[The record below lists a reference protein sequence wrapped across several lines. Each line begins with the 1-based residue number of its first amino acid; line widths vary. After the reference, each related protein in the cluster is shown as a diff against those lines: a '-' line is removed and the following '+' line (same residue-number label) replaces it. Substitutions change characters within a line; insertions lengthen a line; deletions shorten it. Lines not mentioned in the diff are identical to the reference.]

1 MDAEKLRANFL
12 NMNKSLLKKLVD
24 CGFSIIPVDANKC
37 PLGPWKKYQTESRSK
52 EEIDLLDSPLYGLVT
67 GYNDL
72 EVIDIDLKVF
82 ATLQEQNDFWTEYI
96 SFLKDNIDDFEKKFV
111 IYKTKNQGYHILYRC
126 KKISGNTKIA
136 KLKEHKEAII
146 ESRGRYGMVVI
157 YENKISKLSYSEI
170 QEVTERDRDIAWS
183 ISQTYNYVEEVL
195 IDKPIIKDGK
205 FDESIIKPWDDYNH
219 KVSIFDIVSDDLKVV
234 RNLNDKYIVKRVGS
248 ENPTSGSIFKS
259 NGCMY
264 LFSTGTIYPHEKLIS
279 PFTAYTYKFHGGN
292 FSASASQI
300 YKDGYGTRIVKRE
313 VEIEKREVPIINK
326 KDLVFPIEIFPK
338 PIQSYILECNET
350 LDSSIDYM
358 GCSMLWL
365 ISVVIGNSIQIEVKK
380 GWTETATIWLAVVGK
395 AGLGK
400 TPSIHN
406 IIKPLLSANNK
417 EIKNYIKQSEKYDY
431 YEKLSAKEKKEHE
444 EIQKPNKTQFIANDI
459 TIEAL
464 VELHQENKNSI
475 GVFKDELAGWFKDM
489 NKYREGSDLEFW
501 LSTWS
506 GKAISLNRKTARSSF
521 VDKPLVSVLGGIQ
534 PSILNSFYTED
545 NKDNGFID
553 RMLLSYPELE
563 IEKWNDK
570 EMNYDTI
577 QWYNDSIIAFYET
590 IKHKVV
596 EYDDDGDINS
606 KIAIIP
612 KDSKK
617 EWVRVFNEYTD
628 IQNSDEENEYMK
640 SMLPK
645 QKSYL
650 PRFALLIN
658 AFNSFF
664 DLDHKTDALTISKES
679 ILSAEKLSK
688 YFIAMAKKIKVN
700 SIETN
705 EIKTTISANK
715 NKPIK
720 DQFFELYKKN
730 PDLNKKEVSENLG
743 VSLQMVYK
751 YIKEYNKKE

>member
-1 MDAEKLRANFL
+1 
-12 NMNKSLLKKLVD
+12 
-24 CGFSIIPVDANKC
+24 
-37 PLGPWKKYQTESRSK
+37 
-52 EEIDLLDSPLYGLVT
+52 
-67 GYNDL
+67 
-72 EVIDIDLKVF
+72 
-82 ATLQEQNDFWTEYI
+82 
-96 SFLKDNIDDFEKKFV
+96 
-111 IYKTKNQGYHILYRC
+111 
-126 KKISGNTKIA
+126 
-136 KLKEHKEAII
+136 
-146 ESRGRYGMVVI
+146 
-157 YENKISKLSYSEI
+157 
-170 QEVTERDRDIAWS
+170 
-183 ISQTYNYVEEVL
+183 
-195 IDKPIIKDGK
+195 
-205 FDESIIKPWDDYNH
+205 
-219 KVSIFDIVSDDLKVV
+219 
-234 RNLNDKYIVKRVGS
+234 
-248 ENPTSGSIFKS
+248 
-259 NGCMY
+259 MY
-264 LFSTGTIYPHEKLIS
+264 LFSTGTIYPHEKLIT
-279 PFTAYTYKFHGGN
+279 PFIAYTYKYHNGDFT
-292 FSASASQI
+292 ASASKI
-300 YKDGYGTRIVKRE
+300 YKDGFGTRVVKK
-313 VEIEKREVPIINK
+313 EIEREKRELPKINES
-326 KDLVFPIEIFPK
+326 DLVFPIEIFPE

-365 ISVVIGNSIQIEVKK
+365 ISVVVGNSIQIEVKK
-380 GWTETATIWLAVVGK
+380 GWNETATIWLAVVGK

-417 EIKNYIKQSEKYDY
+417 EIKNYIKQSEKFEYYD
-431 YEKLSAKEKKEHE
+431 KLSAKDKKEHE
-444 EIQKPNKTQFIANDI
+444 EIHKPVKTQFIANDI

-506 GKAISLNRKTARSSF
+506 GKAISLNRKTAKSSF

-534 PSILNSFYTED
+534 PSILNGFYTED
-545 NKDNGFID
+545 NKDNGFMD
-553 RMLLSYPELE
+553 RMLLSYPNLD

-596 EYDDDGDINS
+596 EYDDDGDVKP

-612 KDSKK
+612 AESKK
-617 EWVRVFNEYTD
+617 EWIRVFNEYTD

-658 AFNSFF
+658 CFNSFF
-664 DLDHKTDALTISKES
+664 DVDCKLDALTINKES

-705 EIKTTISANK
+705 EIKTIIGANK
-715 NKPIK
+715 NKSTK
-720 DQFFELYKKN
+720 EQFIELYKAN
-730 PDLNKKEVSENLG
+730 PNLNKKEVSENLG
-743 VSLQMVYK
+743 VSIRMIYK
-751 YIKEYNKKE
+751 YVNEIDKKN

>member
-1 MDAEKLRANFL
+1 
-12 NMNKSLLKKLVD
+12 MNKSVLKKLVD
-24 CGFSIIPVDANKC
+24 CGFSIIPVDENKC
-37 PLGPWKKYQTESRSK
+37 PIGSWKKYQTEARTK
-52 EEIDLLDSPLYGLVT
+52 DEIDGLNSPLYGLIT
-67 GYNDL
+67 GYNNL

-82 ATLQEQNDFWTEYI
+82 STLQEQNVFWNEYI
-96 SFLKDNIDDFEKKFV
+96 SFLKDNIDDFDLKFV
-111 IYKTKNQGYHILYRC
+111 IYKTKRQGYHILYRC
-126 KKISGNTKIA
+126 EKIQGNTKIA
-136 KLKEHKEAII
+136 RLKEHKEAII
-146 ESRGRYGMVVI
+146 ESRGIGGMVVI

-170 QEVTERDRDIAWS
+170 QTISERDRDIVWS
-183 ISQTYNYVEEVL
+183 ISKTYNHIEENTIEVP
-195 IDKPIIKDGK
+195 KIKQNT
-205 FDESIIKPWDDYNH
+205 FNESIIKPWDDYNQ
-219 KVSIFDIVSDDLKVV
+219 KVSIFDIISDDVKVV
-234 RNLNDKYIVKRVGS
+234 RNLNDKYIIKRVGS
-248 ENPTSGSIFKS
+248 ENPTSGSVFKS

-264 LFSTGTIYPHEKLIS
+264 LFSTGTIYPHEKLIT
-279 PFTAYTYKFHGGN
+279 PFIAYTYKYHNGN
-292 FSASASQI
+292 FTESASKI
-300 YKDGYGTRIVKRE
+300 YKDGYGTRVVKKE
-313 VEIEKREVPIINK
+313 VEIEKRELPKINES
-326 KDLVFPIEIFPK
+326 DLVFPIDIFPK
-338 PIQSYILECNET
+338 PIQSYIIECNET

-365 ISVVIGNSIQIEVKK
+365 ISVIVGNSIQIEVKK
-380 GWTETATIWLAVVGK
+380 GWNETATIWLAVVGK

-417 EIKNYIKQSEKYDY
+417 EIKNYIKQAEKYEY
-431 YEKLSAKEKKEHE
+431 YEKLTAKEKKEHE
-444 EIQKPNKTQFIANDI
+444 EIHKPKKSQFIANDI

-506 GKAISLNRKTARSSF
+506 GKAISLNRKTAKSSF

-545 NKDNGFID
+545 NKDNGFMD
-553 RMLLSYPELE
+553 RMLLTYPNLD

-577 QWYNDSIIAFYET
+577 QWYNDSIISFYET

-596 EYDDDGDINS
+596 EFDEDGDIKP
-606 KIAIIP
+606 KIAKIP
-612 KDSKK
+612 LESKK

-645 QKSYL
+645 QKSYI

-664 DLDHKTDALTISKES
+664 DETYKTDVLTISKES

-688 YFIAMAKKIKVN
+688 YFVAMAKKIKVN

-705 EIKTTISANK
+705 EIKTIIQSNK
-715 NKPIK
+715 NKSTK
-720 DQFFELYKKN
+720 EQFKELYKIN
-730 PDLNKKEVSENLG
+730 PNLNKKEVSENLG
-743 VSLQMVYK
+743 VSVQMIYK
-751 YIKEYNKKE
+751 YIKEIQKV

>member
-1 MDAEKLRANFL
+1 MD
-12 NMNKSLLKKLVD
+12 KSILKKLVD
-24 CGFSIIPVDANKC
+24 CGFSIIPVDEKKTPIGA
-37 PLGPWKKYQTESRSK
+37 WKKYQTQARTK
-52 EEIDLLDSPLYGLVT
+52 EEIDQLNSPLYGLVT

-72 EVIDIDLKVF
+72 EVLDTDLKVF
-82 ATLQEQNDFWTEYI
+82 ATLKEQNDFWNEYL
-96 SFLKDNIDDFEKKFV
+96 SFLTDNIDDFDKKFA

-126 KKISGNTKIA
+126 KKIEGNTKIA
-136 KLKEHKEAII
+136 KLKGQKEAVI
-146 ESRGRYGMVVI
+146 ESRGKYGMVVI
-157 YENKISKLSYSEI
+157 YENKVSKLSYSEI
-170 QEVTERDRDIAWS
+170 QLISERDRDIAWS
-183 ISQTYNYVEEVL
+183 ISKTYNY
-195 IDKPIIKDGK
+195 IDETTIETPKVKQK
-205 FDESIIKPWDDYNH
+205 TFDEAIIKPWDDYNQ
-219 KVSIFDIVSDDLKVV
+219 KVSIFDIVNDDVKVV
-234 RNLNDKYIVKRVGS
+234 RQLADKYIIKRIGS

-264 LFSTGTIYPHEKLIS
+264 LFSTGTIYPHEKLIT
-279 PFTAYTYKFHGGN
+279 PFIAYTYKFHNGD
-292 FSASASQI
+292 FSESAKEI
-300 YKDGYGTRIVKRE
+300 YKQGYGTRIVKKQIE
-313 VEIEKREVPIINK
+313 VEK
-326 KDLVFPIEIFPK
+326 KDLPKINEKDLIFPIDIFPE
-338 PIQSYILECNET
+338 PIQSYILECNQT

-365 ISVVIGNSIQIEVKK
+365 ISVVVGNSIQIEVKK
-380 GWTETATIWLAVVGK
+380 GWNETATIWLAVVGK

-417 EIKNYIKQSEKYDY
+417 EIKNYIKQSEKFEYYD
-431 YEKLSAKEKKEHE
+431 KLSAKEKKEHE
-444 EIQKPNKTQFIANDI
+444 EIQKPVKTQFIANDI

-534 PSILNSFYTED
+534 PSILNAFYTED
-545 NKDNGFID
+545 NKDNGFMD
-553 RMLLSYPELE
+553 RMLLSYPSLE
-563 IEKWNDK
+563 IENWNDN

-577 QWYNDSIIAFYET
+577 QWYYDSIISFYET

-596 EYDDDGDINS
+596 EYDDDGDIKP
-606 KIAIIP
+606 KIAVIGQ
-612 KDSKK
+612 DAKK
-617 EWVRVFNEYTD
+617 EWIRVFNEYTS

-658 AFNSFF
+658 AFDSFF
-664 DLDHKTDALTISKES
+664 DIECKSNALVISKES
-679 ILSAEKLSK
+679 IIKAEKLSK

-705 EIKTTISANK
+705 EIKTIIQSNK
-715 NKPIK
+715 NKSIK
-720 DQFFELYKKN
+720 EQFIELYKVN
-730 PDLNKKEVSENLG
+730 PDLNKKEVAENLG
-743 VSLQMVYK
+743 VSLQMIYK
-751 YIKEYNKKE
+751 YIKELK

>member
-1 MDAEKLRANFL
+1 MEK
-12 NMNKSLLKKLVD
+12 SILKRLVD
-24 CGFSIIPVDANKC
+24 NGCSIIPVDENKA
-37 PLGPWKKYQTESRSK
+37 PIGKWKEYQSRARTK
-52 EEIDLLDSPLYGLVT
+52 EEIDSLNSPLYGLIT
-67 GYNDL
+67 GFNNL
-72 EVIDIDLKVF
+72 EVIDVDLKVF
-82 ATLQEQNDFWTEYI
+82 ATLQEQNDFWNEYL
-96 SFLKDNIDDFEKKFV
+96 SFLKDNIDDFDLKFV
-111 IYKTKNQGYHILYRC
+111 IYKTKRQGYHILYRC
-126 KKISGNTKIA
+126 NTIQGNTKIA
-136 KLKEHKEAII
+136 RLKEHKEAVI
-146 ESRGRYGMVVI
+146 ESRGVGGMVVI

-170 QEVTERDRDIAWS
+170 QEITERDRNIVWS
-183 ISQTYNYVEEVL
+183 ISKTYNYVDE
-195 IDKPIIKDGK
+195 IKIETTTLKNNEFND
-205 FDESIIKPWDDYNH
+205 SIIKPWEDYNN

-234 RNLNDKYIVKRVGS
+234 RNLNDKYIVKRNGS

-264 LFSTGTIYPHEKLIS
+264 LFSTGTIYPHEKLIT
-279 PFTAYTYKFHGGN
+279 PFIAYTYKIHNGN
-292 FSASASQI
+292 FKEAASEI
-300 YKDGYGTRIVKRE
+300 YKQGFGTRVVKKSI
-313 VEIEKREVPIINK
+313 EIEKKELPKINE
-326 KDLVFPIEIFPK
+326 KDLIFPIEIFPQ
-338 PIQSYILECNET
+338 PIQNYILECNET
-350 LDSSIDYM
+350 LDSSIDFM

-365 ISVVIGNSIQIEVKK
+365 ISVVVGNSIQIEVKK
-380 GWTETATIWLAVVGK
+380 GWNETATIWLAVVGK

-417 EIKNYIKQSEKYDY
+417 EIKNYIKQAEKFDY
-431 YEKLSAKEKKEHE
+431 YNSLSAKEKKEHE
-444 EIQKPNKTQFIANDI
+444 EIYKPTKTQFIANDI

-534 PSILNSFYTED
+534 PSILNAFYTED
-545 NKDNGFID
+545 NKDNGFMD
-553 RMLLSYPELE
+553 RMLLSYPSLE
-563 IEKWNDK
+563 VENWNDK
-570 EMNYDTI
+570 EIDYNTI
-577 QWYNDSIIAFYET
+577 QWYNDSIISFYET

-596 EYDDDGDINS
+596 EFDEDGDI
-606 KIAIIP
+606 KP
-612 KDSKK
+612 KVSVLGKEAK
-617 EWVRVFNEYTD
+617 TEWVRVFNEYSN

-658 AFNSFF
+658 CFYSFF
-664 DLDHKTDALTISKES
+664 DDTNKTDALLISKDS
-679 ILSAEKLSK
+679 ILKAEKLSK

-705 EIKTTISANK
+705 EIKNVINLNK
-715 NKPIK
+715 NKSSK
-720 DQFFELYKKN
+720 DQFIELFKLN
-730 PDLNKKEVSENLG
+730 PNLNKKEVAENLG
-743 VSLQMVYK
+743 VSLRMIYK
-751 YIKEYNKKE
+751 YVKELEKN

>member
-1 MDAEKLRANFL
+1 
-12 NMNKSLLKKLVD
+12 MNKSLLKKLVD
-24 CGFSIIPVDANKC
+24 CGFSIIPVDENKT
-37 PLGPWKKYQTESRSK
+37 PIGAWKKYQTEARSK
-52 EEIDLLDSPLYGLVT
+52 DEIDLLTSPLYGLIT

-82 ATLQEQNDFWTEYI
+82 STLQEQNDFWNEYL
-96 SFLKDNIDDFEKKFV
+96 SFLKDNIDDFDKKFS

-126 KKISGNTKIA
+126 KNIAGNTKIA
-136 KLKEHKEAII
+136 RLQGHKEAVI
-146 ESRGRYGMVVI
+146 ESRGKYGMVVI

-170 QEVTERDRDIAWS
+170 QLITDRDRDIAWS
-183 ISQTYNYVEEVL
+183 ISKTYNH
-195 IDKPIIKDGK
+195 IDEIEIEKPKLNEK
-205 FDESIIKPWDDYNH
+205 TFDAAIIKPWDDYNERT
-219 KVSIFDIVSDDLKVV
+219 SIFDIVGDEVKVV
-234 RNLNDKYIVKRVGS
+234 RNLGDKYIVKRVGS

-264 LFSTGTIYPHEKLIS
+264 LFSTGTIYPHEKLIT
-279 PFTAYTYKFHGGN
+279 PFIAYTFKFHHGN
-292 FSASASQI
+292 YSESASEI
-300 YKDGYGTRIVKRE
+300 YKLGFGTRVVKKE
-313 VEIEKREVPIINK
+313 IEIEKRELPKINK
-326 KDLVFPIEIFPK
+326 DDLVFPIEIFPK
-338 PIQSYILECNET
+338 SIQSYILECNET

-380 GWTETATIWLAVVGK
+380 GWNETATIWLAVVGK

-417 EIKNYIKQSEKYDY
+417 EIKNYIKQSEKFEAYD
-431 YEKLSAKEKKEHE
+431 KLSVKDKKDHE
-444 EIQKPNKTQFIANDI
+444 EIHKPIKKQFIANDI

-506 GKAISLNRKTARSSF
+506 GKAISLNRKTAKSSF

-534 PSILNSFYTED
+534 PSVLNAFYTED
-545 NKDNGFID
+545 NKDNGFMD
-553 RMLLSYPELE
+553 RMLLSYPDLS
-563 IEKWNDK
+563 IEVWNDK
-570 EMNYDTI
+570 EMNYETI
-577 QWYNDSIIAFYET
+577 QWYNDSLISFYET

-596 EYDDDGDINS
+596 EFDEDGDIKP

-612 KDSKK
+612 TESKK
-617 EWVRVFNEYTD
+617 EWIRVFNEYTS
-628 IQNSDEENEYMK
+628 IQNSDDENEYMK

-664 DLDHKTDALTISKES
+664 DETQKENALVISKEA

-688 YFIAMAKKIKVN
+688 YFIAMAKKIKIN

-705 EIKTTISANK
+705 DIKTIINTNK
-715 NKPIK
+715 NKTTK
-720 DQFFELYKKN
+720 EQFTELYKKN
-730 PDLNKKEVSENLG
+730 PDLNKKEISESLG
-743 VSLQMVYK
+743 VSVQMIYK
-751 YIKEYNKKE
+751 YIKDFKPV

>member
-1 MDAEKLRANFL
+1 
-12 NMNKSLLKKLVD
+12 MNKSLLKKLAD
-24 CGFSIIPVDANKC
+24 CNFSVIPVDENKC
-37 PLGPWKKYQTESRSK
+37 PIGSWKKYQTSARSK
-52 EEIDLLDSPLYGLVT
+52 EEIDELNSPLYGLIT
-67 GYNDL
+67 GYNNL
-72 EVIDIDLKVF
+72 EVIDVDLKVF
-82 ATLQEQNDFWTEYI
+82 STLQEQTNYWNEYLL
-96 SFLKDNIDDFEKKFV
+96 FLKDNIDDFDLKFV
-111 IYKTKNQGYHILYRC
+111 IYKTKRQGYHILYRC
-126 KKISGNTKIA
+126 NTIQGNTKIA
-136 KLKEHKEAII
+136 RLKEHKEAVI
-146 ESRGRYGMVVI
+146 ESRGIGGMVVI
-157 YENKISKLSYSEI
+157 YENRISKLSYSEI
-170 QEVTERDRDIAWS
+170 QTITERDREIVWS
-183 ISQTYNYVEEVL
+183 ISKTYNHIEETTIEVP
-195 IDKPIIKDGK
+195 KIKETIYN
-205 FDESIIKPWDDYNH
+205 ESIIKPWDDYNQ
-219 KVSIFDIVSDDLKVV
+219 KVSIFDIVSDDVKVV
-234 RNLNDKYIVKRVGS
+234 RNLNDKYIIKRYGS

-264 LFSTGTIYPHEKLIS
+264 LFSTGTIYPHEKLIT
-279 PFTAYTYKFHGGN
+279 PFIAYTYKYHNGDFT
-292 FSASASQI
+292 ASASKI
-300 YKDGYGTRIVKRE
+300 YKDGFGTRILKK
-313 VEIEKREVPIINK
+313 EIEREKRELPKINES
-326 KDLVFPIEIFPK
+326 DLIFPIEIFPEH
-338 PIQSYILECNET
+338 IQTYILECNET

-365 ISVVIGNSIQIEVKK
+365 ISVVVGNSIQIEVKK
-380 GWTETATIWLAVVGK
+380 GWNETATIWLAVVGK

-417 EIKNYIKQSEKYDY
+417 EIKNYIKQSEKFEYYD
-431 YEKLSAKEKKEHE
+431 KLSAKDKKEHE
-444 EIQKPNKTQFIANDI
+444 EIHKPVKTQFIANDI

-506 GKAISLNRKTARSSF
+506 GKAISLNRKTAKSSF

-534 PSILNSFYTED
+534 PSILNGFYTED
-545 NKDNGFID
+545 NKDNGFMD
-553 RMLLSYPELE
+553 RMLLSYPNLD

-596 EYDDDGDINS
+596 EYDEDGDVKP

-612 KDSKK
+612 TESKK
-617 EWVRVFNEYTD
+617 EWIRVFNEYTD

-658 AFNSFF
+658 CFNSFF
-664 DLDHKTDALTISKES
+664 DVDCKLDALTITKES

-705 EIKTTISANK
+705 EIKTIIGANK
-715 NKPIK
+715 NKSTK
-720 DQFFELYKKN
+720 EQFIELYKAN
-730 PDLNKKEVSENLG
+730 ENLNKKEVSENLG
-743 VSLQMVYK
+743 VSVQMIYK
-751 YIKEYNKKE
+751 YIKDLQKV

>member
-1 MDAEKLRANFL
+1 
-12 NMNKSLLKKLVD
+12 MNKSVLKKLVD
-24 CGFSIIPVDANKC
+24 CGFSIIPVDENKC
-37 PLGPWKKYQTESRSK
+37 PIGAWKKYQTESRTK
-52 EEIDLLDSPLYGLVT
+52 EEIDSLNSPLYGLIT
-67 GYNDL
+67 GYNNL
-72 EVIDIDLKVF
+72 EVIDVDLKVF
-82 ATLQEQNDFWTEYI
+82 STLQEQNDFWNEYL
-96 SFLKDNIDDFEKKFV
+96 SFLKDNIDDFDLKFV
-111 IYKTKNQGYHILYRC
+111 IYKTKRQGYHILYRC
-126 KKISGNTKIA
+126 EKIQGNTKIA
-136 KLKEHKEAII
+136 RLKEHKEAII
-146 ESRGRYGMVVI
+146 ESRGIGGMVVI

-170 QEVTERDRDIAWS
+170 QTISERDRDIIWS
-183 ISQTYNYVEEVL
+183 ISKTYNHIEENTIEVP
-195 IDKPIIKDGK
+195 KIKQNT
-205 FDESIIKPWDDYNH
+205 FNEAIIKPWDDYNQ
-219 KVSIFDIVSDDLKVV
+219 KVSIFDIISDDVKVV
-234 RNLNDKYIVKRVGS
+234 RNLNDKYIIKRIGS
-248 ENPTSGSIFKS
+248 ENPTSGSVFKS

-264 LFSTGTIYPHEKLIS
+264 LFSTGTIYPHEKLIT
-279 PFTAYTYKFHGGN
+279 PFIAYTYKYHNGN
-292 FSASASQI
+292 FTESASKI
-300 YKDGYGTRIVKRE
+300 YKDGYGTRVVKKE
-313 VEIEKREVPIINK
+313 VEIEKRELPKINES
-326 KDLVFPIEIFPK
+326 DLVFPIDIFPK

-365 ISVVIGNSIQIEVKK
+365 ISVIVGNSIQIEVKN
-380 GWTETATIWLAVVGK
+380 GWNETATIWLAVVGK

-417 EIKNYIKQSEKYDY
+417 EIKNYIKQAEKYEY
-431 YEKLSAKEKKEHE
+431 YEKLTAKEKKEHE
-444 EIQKPNKTQFIANDI
+444 EIHKPKKSQFIANDI

-506 GKAISLNRKTARSSF
+506 GKAISLNRKTAKSSF

-545 NKDNGFID
+545 NKDNGFMD
-553 RMLLSYPELE
+553 RMLLTYPNLD

-577 QWYNDSIIAFYET
+577 QWYNDSIISFYET

-596 EYDDDGDINS
+596 ELDEDGDIKP
-606 KIAIIP
+606 KIAKIP
-612 KDSKK
+612 IESKK
-617 EWVRVFNEYTD
+617 EWIRVFNEYTD

-640 SMLPK
+640 SMFPK
-645 QKSYL
+645 QKSYI

-664 DLDHKTDALTISKES
+664 DETYKTDVLTISKES

-688 YFIAMAKKIKVN
+688 YFVAMAKKIKVN
-700 SIETN
+700 SIEKN
-705 EIKTTISANK
+705 EIKTIIQSNK
-715 NKPIK
+715 NKSIK
-720 DQFFELYKKN
+720 EQFYELYKIN
-730 PDLNKKEVSENLG
+730 PNLNKKEVSENLG
-743 VSLQMVYK
+743 VSLRMIYK
-751 YIKEYNKKE
+751 YVNELEKN

>member
-1 MDAEKLRANFL
+1 
-12 NMNKSLLKKLVD
+12 
-24 CGFSIIPVDANKC
+24 
-37 PLGPWKKYQTESRSK
+37 
-52 EEIDLLDSPLYGLVT
+52 LVT

-72 EVIDIDLKVF
+72 EVLDTDLKVF
-82 ATLQEQNDFWTEYI
+82 ATLKEQNDFWNEYL
-96 SFLKDNIDDFEKKFV
+96 SFLTDNIDDFDKKFA

-126 KKISGNTKIA
+126 KKIEGNTKIA
-136 KLKEHKEAII
+136 KLKGQKEAVI
-146 ESRGRYGMVVI
+146 ESRGKYGMVVI
-157 YENKISKLSYSEI
+157 YENKVSKLSYSEI
-170 QEVTERDRDIAWS
+170 QLISERDRDIAWS
-183 ISQTYNYVEEVL
+183 ISKTYNY
-195 IDKPIIKDGK
+195 IDETTIETPKVKQK
-205 FDESIIKPWDDYNH
+205 TFDEAIIKPWDDYNQ
-219 KVSIFDIVSDDLKVV
+219 KVSIFDIVNDDVKVV
-234 RNLNDKYIVKRVGS
+234 RQLADKYIIKRIGS

-264 LFSTGTIYPHEKLIS
+264 LFSTGTIYPHEKLIT
-279 PFTAYTYKFHGGN
+279 PFIAYTYKFHNGD
-292 FSASASQI
+292 FSESAKEI
-300 YKDGYGTRIVKRE
+300 YKQGYGTRIVKKQIE
-313 VEIEKREVPIINK
+313 VEK
-326 KDLVFPIEIFPK
+326 KDLPKINEKDLIFPIDIFPE
-338 PIQSYILECNET
+338 PIQSYILECNQT

-365 ISVVIGNSIQIEVKK
+365 ISVVVGNSIQIEVKK
-380 GWTETATIWLAVVGK
+380 GWNETATIWLAVVGK

-417 EIKNYIKQSEKYDY
+417 EIKNYIKQSEKFEYYD
-431 YEKLSAKEKKEHE
+431 KLSAKEKKEHE
-444 EIQKPNKTQFIANDI
+444 EIQKPVKTQFIANDI

-534 PSILNSFYTED
+534 PSILNAFYTED
-545 NKDNGFID
+545 NKDNGFMD
-553 RMLLSYPELE
+553 RMLLSYPSLE
-563 IEKWNDK
+563 IENWNDN

-577 QWYNDSIIAFYET
+577 QWYYDSIISFYET

-596 EYDDDGDINS
+596 EYDDDGDIKP
-606 KIAIIP
+606 KIAVIGQ
-612 KDSKK
+612 DAKK
-617 EWVRVFNEYTD
+617 EWIRVFNEYTS

-658 AFNSFF
+658 AFDSFF
-664 DLDHKTDALTISKES
+664 DIECKSNALVISKES
-679 ILSAEKLSK
+679 IIKAEKLSK

-705 EIKTTISANK
+705 EIKTIIQSNK
-715 NKPIK
+715 NKSIK
-720 DQFFELYKKN
+720 EQFIELYKVN
-730 PDLNKKEVSENLG
+730 PDLNKKEVAENLG
-743 VSLQMVYK
+743 VSLQMIYK
-751 YIKEYNKKE
+751 YIKELK

>member
-1 MDAEKLRANFL
+1 
-12 NMNKSLLKKLVD
+12 MNKSLLKKLVD
-24 CGFSIIPVDANKC
+24 CGFSIIPVDENKC
-37 PLGPWKKYQTESRSK
+37 PIGAWKKYQTQARTK
-52 EEIDLLDSPLYGLVT
+52 EEIDNLNSPLYGLVT

-72 EVIDIDLKVF
+72 EVLDTDLKVF
-82 ATLQEQNDFWTEYI
+82 STLQEQNEFWNEYL
-96 SFLKDNIDDFEKKFV
+96 SFLKDNIDDFDKKFA

-126 KKISGNTKIA
+126 KSIAGNTKIA
-136 KLKEHKEAII
+136 KLKSHKEAVI
-146 ESRGRYGMVVI
+146 ESRGKYGMVVI

-170 QEVTERDRDIAWS
+170 QEISERDRDIAWS
-183 ISQTYNYVEEVL
+183 ISKTYNHIEETTIEVPKVKQTTFN
-195 IDKPIIKDGK
+195 DA
-205 FDESIIKPWDDYNH
+205 IIKPWDDYNQ
-219 KVSIFDIVSDDLKVV
+219 KVSIFDIISDDVKVV
-234 RNLNDKYIVKRVGS
+234 RQLTDKYIIKRIGS

-264 LFSTGTIYPHEKLIS
+264 LFSTGTIYPHEKLIT
-279 PFTAYTYKFHGGN
+279 PFIAYTYKYHNGD
-292 FSASASQI
+292 FSASASAI
-300 YKDGYGTRIVKRE
+300 YKDGFGTRVVKKE
-313 VEIEKREVPIINK
+313 VEIEKRELPKINK
-326 KDLVFPIEIFPK
+326 DDLVFPIEIFPK
-338 PIQSYILECNET
+338 PIQAYILECNET

-365 ISVVIGNSIQIEVKK
+365 ISVVVGNSIQIEVKK
-380 GWTETATIWLAVVGK
+380 GWNETATIWLAVVGK

-417 EIKNYIKQSEKYDY
+417 EIKNYIKQNEKFEY

-444 EIQKPNKTQFIANDI
+444 EIHKPTKTQFIANDI

-534 PSILNSFYTED
+534 PSILNAFYTED
-545 NKDNGFID
+545 NKDNGFMD
-553 RMLLSYPELE
+553 RMLLSYPDLD

-570 EMNYDTI
+570 EMDYDSI
-577 QWYNDSIIAFYET
+577 QWYNDSIISFYET
-590 IKHKVV
+590 IKYKVV
-596 EYDDDGDINS
+596 EFDEDGDVKP

-612 KDSKK
+612 NESKK
-617 EWVRVFNEYTD
+617 EWIRVFNEYTD

-664 DLDHKTDALTISKES
+664 DLDCKMDALTISKES

-705 EIKTTISANK
+705 EIKTIIQSNK
-715 NKPIK
+715 NKSTK
-720 DQFFELYKKN
+720 ELFLELYRKN

-743 VSLQMVYK
+743 VSIRMIYK
-751 YIKEYNKKE
+751 YINELDKKN

>member
-1 MDAEKLRANFL
+1 MD
-12 NMNKSLLKKLVD
+12 KSILKKLVD
-24 CGFSIIPVDANKC
+24 CGFSIIPVDENKT
-37 PLGPWKKYQTESRSK
+37 PIGAWKKYQTEARTK
-52 EEIDLLDSPLYGLVT
+52 EEIDNLNSPLYGLVT

-72 EVIDIDLKVF
+72 EVLDTDLKVF
-82 ATLQEQNDFWTEYI
+82 STLQEQNDFWNEYL
-96 SFLKDNIDDFEKKFV
+96 SFLKDNIDDFDKKFA

-126 KKISGNTKIA
+126 KTISGNTKIA
-136 KLKEHKEAII
+136 KLKDHKEAVI

-170 QEVTERDRDIAWS
+170 QLITERDRDIAWS
-183 ISQTYNYVEEVL
+183 ISKTYNHVEDIE
-195 IDKPIIKDGK
+195 IDEPKIKEK
-205 FDESIIKPWDDYNH
+205 TFDESIIKPWVDYNE
-219 KVSIFDIVSDDLKVV
+219 KVSIFDIVGDDVKVV
-234 RNLNDKYIVKRVGS
+234 RNLNDKYIIKRNGS

-264 LFSTGTIYPHEKLIS
+264 LFSTGTIYPHEKLVT
-279 PFTAYTYKFHGGN
+279 PFIAYTYKYHGGD
-292 FSASASQI
+292 FSKSASEI
-300 YKDGYGTRIVKRE
+300 YKQGYGTRVVKKERE
-313 VEIEKREVPIINK
+313 VEKKELPKINE
-326 KDLVFPIEIFPK
+326 KDLIFPIDIFPE

-365 ISVVIGNSIQIEVKK
+365 ISVVVGNSIQIEVKK
-380 GWTETATIWLAVVGK
+380 GWNETATIWLAVVGK

-417 EIKNYIKQSEKYDY
+417 EIKNYIKQAEKFDY
-431 YEKLSAKEKKEHE
+431 YNSLPAKEKKEHE
-444 EIQKPNKTQFIANDI
+444 EIHKPIKTQFIANDI

-534 PSILNSFYTED
+534 PSILNAFYTED
-545 NKDNGFID
+545 NKDNGFMD
-553 RMLLSYPELE
+553 RMLLSYPDLD
-563 IEKWNDK
+563 IESWNDK

-577 QWYNDSIIAFYET
+577 SWYHDTIISFYET

-596 EYDDDGDINS
+596 AYDDDGDINP
-606 KIAIIP
+606 KIAVIGF
-612 KDSKK
+612 DAKK
-617 EWVRVFNEYTD
+617 EWIRVFNEYTN

-658 AFNSFF
+658 AFDSFF
-664 DLDHKTDALTISKES
+664 DITNKTDALVISKES
-679 ILSAEKLSK
+679 ILKAEKLSK

-705 EIKTTISANK
+705 EIKSIIGSNK
-715 NKPIK
+715 NKPAK
-720 DQFFELYKKN
+720 EQFIELYKLN
-730 PDLNKKEVSENLG
+730 PDLNKKEVAENLG
-743 VSLQMVYK
+743 VSLRMIYK
-751 YIKEYNKKE
+751 YVNELQKN

>member
-1 MDAEKLRANFL
+1 MD
-12 NMNKSLLKKLVD
+12 KSILKKLVD
-24 CGFSIIPVDANKC
+24 CGFSIIPVDENKT
-37 PLGPWKKYQTESRSK
+37 PIGAWKKYQTEARTK
-52 EEIDLLDSPLYGLVT
+52 EEIDNLNAPLYGLVT

-72 EVIDIDLKVF
+72 EVLDTDLKVF
-82 ATLQEQNDFWTEYI
+82 STLQEQNDFWNEYL
-96 SFLKDNIDDFEKKFV
+96 SFLKDNIDDFDKKFA

-126 KKISGNTKIA
+126 KTISGNTKIA
-136 KLKEHKEAII
+136 RLKDHKEAVI
-146 ESRGRYGMVVI
+146 ESRGRFGMVVI

-170 QEVTERDRDIAWS
+170 QEITERDRDIAWS
-183 ISQTYNYVEEVL
+183 ISKTYNHVEDIE
-195 IDKPIIKDGK
+195 IDEPKLKDK
-205 FDESIIKPWDDYNH
+205 TFDESIIKPWVDYNE
-219 KVSIFDIVSDDLKVV
+219 KVSIFDIVGDDVKVV
-234 RNLNDKYIVKRVGS
+234 RNLTDKYIIKRNGS

-259 NGCMY
+259 NGFMY
-264 LFSTGTIYPHEKLIS
+264 LFSTGTIYPHEKLVT
-279 PFTAYTYKFHGGN
+279 PFIAYTYKYHGGD
-292 FSASASQI
+292 FSKSASEI
-300 YKDGYGTRIVKRE
+300 YKQGYGTRVVKKER
-313 VEIEKREVPIINK
+313 EIEKKELPKINE
-326 KDLVFPIEIFPK
+326 KDLVFPIDIFPV

-365 ISVVIGNSIQIEVKK
+365 ISVVVGNSIQIEVKK
-380 GWTETATIWLAVVGK
+380 GWNETATIWLAVVGK

-417 EIKNYIKQSEKYDY
+417 EIKNYIKQAEKFDY
-431 YEKLSAKEKKEHE
+431 YNSLPAKEKKEHE
-444 EIQKPNKTQFIANDI
+444 EIHKPTKTQFIANDI

-534 PSILNSFYTED
+534 PSILNAFYTED
-545 NKDNGFID
+545 NKDNGFMD
-553 RMLLSYPELE
+553 RMLLSYPDLD

-577 QWYNDSIIAFYET
+577 SWYQDSIISFYET

-596 EYDDDGDINS
+596 EYDEDGDINP
-606 KIAIIP
+606 KIALIGS
-612 KDSKK
+612 DAKK
-617 EWVRVFNEYTD
+617 EWIRVFNEYTN

-658 AFNSFF
+658 AFDSFF
-664 DLDHKTDALTISKES
+664 DVSNKSNALVISKES
-679 ILSAEKLSK
+679 ILKAEKLSK

-705 EIKTTISANK
+705 EIKVIIGANK
-715 NKPIK
+715 NKSVK
-720 DQFFELYKKN
+720 EQFVELYKLN
-730 PDLNKKEVSENLG
+730 PNLNKKEVAENLG
-743 VSLQMVYK
+743 VSLRMIYK
-751 YIKEYNKKE
+751 YVNELQKN

>member
-1 MDAEKLRANFL
+1 
-12 NMNKSLLKKLVD
+12 MNKSLLKKLVD
-24 CGFSIIPVDANKC
+24 CGFSIIPVDENKC
-37 PLGPWKKYQTESRSK
+37 PIGAWKKYQTQARTK
-52 EEIDLLDSPLYGLVT
+52 EEIDSLNSPLYGLVT

-72 EVIDIDLKVF
+72 EVLDTDLKVF
-82 ATLQEQNDFWTEYI
+82 STLQEQNDFWNEYL
-96 SFLKDNIDDFEKKFV
+96 SFLKDNIDDFDKKFA

-126 KKISGNTKIA
+126 KTIIGNTKIA
-136 KLKEHKEAII
+136 RLENHKEAII
-146 ESRGRYGMVVI
+146 ESRGKFGMVVI

-170 QEVTERDRDIAWS
+170 QLISERDRDIAWA
-183 ISQTYNYVEEVL
+183 ISKTYNHINDVEIEQP
-195 IDKPIIKDGK
+195 KIKENFYND
-205 FDESIIKPWDDYNH
+205 SIIKPWDDYNQR
-219 KVSIFDIVSDDLKVV
+219 VSIFDIVNDDVKVV

-264 LFSTGTIYPHEKLIS
+264 LFSTGTIYPNEKLIT
-279 PFTAYTYKFHGGN
+279 PFIAYTYKFHGGN
-292 FSASASQI
+292 FSEAASKI
-300 YKDGYGTRIVKRE
+300 YKEGFGTRIVKKE
-313 VEIEKREVPIINK
+313 IEIEKRELPKINES
-326 KDLVFPIEIFPK
+326 DLIFPIDIFPQ
-338 PIQSYILECNET
+338 PIQNYILECNQT

-365 ISVVIGNSIQIEVKK
+365 ISVVVGNSIQIEVKK
-380 GWTETATIWLAVVGK
+380 GWNETATIWLAVVGK

-406 IIKPLLSANNK
+406 IIKPLISANNK
-417 EIKNYIKQSEKYDY
+417 EIKNYIKQSEKFEYYD
-431 YEKLSAKEKKEHE
+431 KLSAKEKKEHE
-444 EIQKPNKTQFIANDI
+444 EIHKPTKTQFIANDI

-534 PSILNSFYTED
+534 PSILNAFYSEE
-545 NKDNGFID
+545 NKDNGFMD
-553 RMLLSYPELE
+553 RMLLCYPNLE
-563 IEKWNDK
+563 IDYWNDK

-577 QWYNDSIIAFYET
+577 QWYNDSLISFYET

-596 EYDDDGDINS
+596 EYDEDGDILP
-606 KIAIIP
+606 KIAVIP
-612 KDSKK
+612 PDSKK
-617 EWVRVFNEYTD
+617 EWIRVFNEYTD

-658 AFNSFF
+658 AFSSFF
-664 DLDHKTDALTISKES
+664 DVDCKLDALTISKES
-679 ILSAEKLSK
+679 ILAAEKLSK

-705 EIKTTISANK
+705 EIKTIIGANK
-715 NKPIK
+715 NKSTK
-720 DQFFELYKKN
+720 DQFIELYKANKN
-730 PDLNKKEVSENLG
+730 LNKKEVSENLG
-743 VSLQMVYK
+743 VSLRMIYK
-751 YIKEYNKKE
+751 YIGELDKKIEPKLNQN

>member
-1 MDAEKLRANFL
+1 MD
-12 NMNKSLLKKLVD
+12 KSILKKLVD
-24 CGFSIIPVDANKC
+24 CGFSIIPVDENKT
-37 PLGPWKKYQTESRSK
+37 PIGAWKKYQTEARNK
-52 EEIDLLDSPLYGLVT
+52 IEIDSLKSPLYGLIT

-82 ATLQEQNDFWTEYI
+82 ATLQEQNDFWNEYL
-96 SFLKDNIDDFEKKFV
+96 SFLKDNVDDFEKKFV
-111 IYKTKNQGYHILYRC
+111 VYKTKNQGYHILYRC
-126 KKISGNTKIA
+126 KTISGNTKIA
-136 KLKEHKEAII
+136 RLQNHKEAVI
-146 ESRGRYGMVVI
+146 ESRGKFGMVVI
-157 YENKISKLSYSEI
+157 YENKISKLTYSEI
-170 QEVTERDRDIAWS
+170 QLISERDRDIVWS
-183 ISQTYNYVEEVL
+183 ISKTYNHVEEAT
-195 IDKPIIKDGK
+195 IEQPKIKETTFNDA
-205 FDESIIKPWDDYNH
+205 IIKPWEDYNQ
-219 KVSIFDIVSDDLKVV
+219 KVSIFDIVSDEVKVV

-264 LFSTGTIYPHEKLIS
+264 LFSTGTIYPHEKLIT
-279 PFTAYTYKFHGGN
+279 PFIAYTYKNHNGN
-292 FSASASQI
+292 FSESAKEI
-300 YKDGYGTRIVKRE
+300 YKQGFGTRVVKKE
-313 VEIEKREVPIINK
+313 IIIEKRELPKINK

-380 GWTETATIWLAVVGK
+380 GWNETATIWLAVVGK

-417 EIKNYIKQSEKYDY
+417 EIKNYIKQSEKFEYYD
-431 YEKLSAKEKKEHE
+431 KLSAKEKKEHE
-444 EIQKPNKTQFIANDI
+444 EIHKPIKTQFIANDI

-534 PSILNSFYTED
+534 PSILNAFYTED
-545 NKDNGFID
+545 NKDNGFMD
-553 RMLLSYPELE
+553 RMLLSYPSLD

-577 QWYNDSIIAFYET
+577 QWFNDSIISFYET

-596 EYDDDGDINS
+596 EYDDDGDIKP

-612 KDSKK
+612 LESKK
-617 EWVRVFNEYTD
+617 EWIRVFNEYTD
-628 IQNSDEENEYMK
+628 IQNSDDENEYMK

-658 AFNSFF
+658 AFSSFF
-664 DLDHKTDALTISKES
+664 DNTYKTSALEISKES

-705 EIKTTISANK
+705 EIKTIISTNK
-715 NKPIK
+715 NKSIK
-720 DQFFELYKKN
+720 EQFIELYKKN
-730 PDLNKKEVSENLG
+730 PDLNKKEVSEHLG
-743 VSLQMVYK
+743 VSLQMIYK
-751 YIKEYNKKE
+751 YIKEVKN

>member
-1 MDAEKLRANFL
+1 
-12 NMNKSLLKKLVD
+12 MNKSVLKKLVD
-24 CGFSIIPVDANKC
+24 CGFSIIPVDENKC
-37 PLGPWKKYQTESRSK
+37 PIGAWKKYQTESRTK
-52 EEIDLLDSPLYGLVT
+52 EEIDSLNSPLYGLIT
-67 GYNDL
+67 GYNNL
-72 EVIDIDLKVF
+72 EVIDVDLKVF
-82 ATLQEQNDFWTEYI
+82 STLQEQNDFWNEYL
-96 SFLKDNIDDFEKKFV
+96 SFLKDNIDDFDLKFV
-111 IYKTKNQGYHILYRC
+111 IYKTKRQGYHILYRC
-126 KKISGNTKIA
+126 EKIQGNTKIA
-136 KLKEHKEAII
+136 RLKEHKEAII
-146 ESRGRYGMVVI
+146 ESRGIGGMVVI

-170 QEVTERDRDIAWS
+170 QTISERDRDIVWS
-183 ISQTYNYVEEVL
+183 ISKTYNHIEENTIEVP
-195 IDKPIIKDGK
+195 KIKERT
-205 FDESIIKPWDDYNH
+205 FNEAIIKPWEDYNQ
-219 KVSIFDIVSDDLKVV
+219 KVSIFDIISDDVKVV
-234 RNLNDKYIVKRVGS
+234 RNLNDKYIIKRIGS
-248 ENPTSGSIFKS
+248 ENPTSGSVFKS

-264 LFSTGTIYPHEKLIS
+264 LFSTGTIYPHEKLIT
-279 PFTAYTYKFHGGN
+279 PFIAYTYKYHNGN
-292 FSASASQI
+292 FTESASKI
-300 YKDGYGTRIVKRE
+300 YKDGYGTRVVKKE
-313 VEIEKREVPIINK
+313 AEIEKRELPKINES
-326 KDLVFPIEIFPK
+326 DLVFPIDIFPK

-365 ISVVIGNSIQIEVKK
+365 ISVIVGNSIQIEVKK
-380 GWTETATIWLAVVGK
+380 GWNETATIWLAVVGK

-417 EIKNYIKQSEKYDY
+417 EIKNYIKQAEKYEY
-431 YEKLSAKEKKEHE
+431 YEKLTAKEKKEHE
-444 EIQKPNKTQFIANDI
+444 EIHKPKKSQFIANDI

-506 GKAISLNRKTARSSF
+506 GKAISLNRKTAKSSF

-545 NKDNGFID
+545 NKDNGFMD
-553 RMLLSYPELE
+553 RMLLTYPNLD

-577 QWYNDSIIAFYET
+577 QWYNDSIISFYET

-596 EYDDDGDINS
+596 ELDEDGDIKP
-606 KIAIIP
+606 KIAKIP
-612 KDSKK
+612 IESKK
-617 EWVRVFNEYTD
+617 EWIRVFNEYTD

-645 QKSYL
+645 QKSYI

-664 DLDHKTDALTISKES
+664 DETYKTDVLTISKGS

-688 YFIAMAKKIKVN
+688 YFVAMAKKIKVN

-705 EIKTTISANK
+705 EIKTIIQSNK
-715 NKPIK
+715 NKTTK
-720 DQFFELYKKN
+720 EQFCELYKIN
-730 PDLNKKEVSENLG
+730 PNLNKKEVSENLG
-743 VSLQMVYK
+743 VSLRMIYK
-751 YIKEYNKKE
+751 YVNELEKN

>member
-1 MDAEKLRANFL
+1 
-12 NMNKSLLKKLVD
+12 MNKSVLKKLVD
-24 CGFSIIPVDANKC
+24 CGFSIIPVDENKC
-37 PLGPWKKYQTESRSK
+37 PIGSWKKYQTESRTK
-52 EEIDLLDSPLYGLVT
+52 EEIDSLNSPLYGLIT
-67 GYNDL
+67 GYNNL
-72 EVIDIDLKVF
+72 EVIDVDLKVF
-82 ATLQEQNDFWTEYI
+82 STLQEQSDFWNEYL
-96 SFLKDNIDDFEKKFV
+96 SFLKDNIDDFDLKFV
-111 IYKTKNQGYHILYRC
+111 VYKTKRQGYHILYRC
-126 KKISGNTKIA
+126 DKIQGNTKIA
-136 KLKEHKEAII
+136 RLKEHKEAII
-146 ESRGRYGMVVI
+146 ESRGIGGMVVI

-170 QEVTERDRDIAWS
+170 QTISERDRDIVWS
-183 ISQTYNYVEEVL
+183 ISKTYNHIEENTIEVP
-195 IDKPIIKDGK
+195 KIKQNT
-205 FDESIIKPWDDYNH
+205 FNEAIIKPWEDYNQ
-219 KVSIFDIVSDDLKVV
+219 KVSIFDIISDDVKVV
-234 RNLNDKYIVKRVGS
+234 RNLNDKYIIKRIGS
-248 ENPTSGSIFKS
+248 ENPTSGSVFKS

-264 LFSTGTIYPHEKLIS
+264 LFSTGTIYPHEKLIT
-279 PFTAYTYKFHGGN
+279 PFIAYTYKHHNGN
-292 FSASASQI
+292 FTESASKI
-300 YKDGYGTRIVKRE
+300 YKDGYGTRVVKKE
-313 VEIEKREVPIINK
+313 VEIEKRELPKINES
-326 KDLVFPIEIFPK
+326 DLVFPIDIFPK

-365 ISVVIGNSIQIEVKK
+365 ISVIVGNSIQIEVKK
-380 GWTETATIWLAVVGK
+380 GWNETATIWLAVVGK

-417 EIKNYIKQSEKYDY
+417 EIKNYIKQAEKYEY
-431 YEKLSAKEKKEHE
+431 YEKLTAKEKKEHE
-444 EIQKPNKTQFIANDI
+444 EIHKPKKSQFIANDI

-506 GKAISLNRKTARSSF
+506 GKAISLNRKTAKSSF

-545 NKDNGFID
+545 NKDNGFMD
-553 RMLLSYPELE
+553 RMLLTYPNLD

-577 QWYNDSIIAFYET
+577 QWYNDSIISFYET

-596 EYDDDGDINS
+596 ELDEDGDIKP
-606 KIAIIP
+606 KIAKIP
-612 KDSKK
+612 IESKK
-617 EWVRVFNEYTD
+617 EWIRVFNEYTD

-645 QKSYL
+645 QKSYI

-664 DLDHKTDALTISKES
+664 DETYKTDVLTISKES

-688 YFIAMAKKIKVN
+688 YFVAMAKKIKVN

-705 EIKTTISANK
+705 EIKTIIQSNK
-715 NKPIK
+715 NKSTK
-720 DQFFELYKKN
+720 EQFNELYKTN
-730 PDLNKKEVSENLG
+730 PNLNKKEVSENLG
-743 VSLQMVYK
+743 VSLRMIYK
-751 YIKEYNKKE
+751 YVNELEKN

>member
-1 MDAEKLRANFL
+1 
-12 NMNKSLLKKLVD
+12 MNKSVLKKLVD
-24 CGFSIIPVDANKC
+24 CGFSIIPVDENKC
-37 PLGPWKKYQTESRSK
+37 PIGAWKKYQTESRTK
-52 EEIDLLDSPLYGLVT
+52 EEIDSLNSPLYGLIT
-67 GYNDL
+67 GYNNL
-72 EVIDIDLKVF
+72 EVIDVDLKVF
-82 ATLQEQNDFWTEYI
+82 STLQEQSDFWNEYL
-96 SFLKDNIDDFEKKFV
+96 SFLKDNIDDFDLKFV
-111 IYKTKNQGYHILYRC
+111 IYKTKRQGYHILYRC
-126 KKISGNTKIA
+126 DKIQGNTKIA
-136 KLKEHKEAII
+136 RLKEHKEAII
-146 ESRGRYGMVVI
+146 ESRGIGGMVVI

-170 QEVTERDRDIAWS
+170 QTISERDRDIVWS
-183 ISQTYNYVEEVL
+183 ISKTYNHIEENTIEVP
-195 IDKPIIKDGK
+195 KIKQNT
-205 FDESIIKPWDDYNH
+205 FNEAIIKPWEDYNQ
-219 KVSIFDIVSDDLKVV
+219 KVSIFDIISDDVKVV
-234 RNLNDKYIVKRVGS
+234 RNLNDKYIIKRIGS
-248 ENPTSGSIFKS
+248 ENPTSGSVFKS

-264 LFSTGTIYPHEKLIS
+264 LFSTGTIYPHEKLIT
-279 PFTAYTYKFHGGN
+279 PFIAYTYKHHNGN
-292 FSASASQI
+292 FTESVPKI
-300 YKDGYGTRIVKRE
+300 YKDGYGTRVVKKE
-313 VEIEKREVPIINK
+313 VEIEKRELPKINES
-326 KDLVFPIEIFPK
+326 DLVFPIDIFPK

-365 ISVVIGNSIQIEVKK
+365 ISVIVGNSIQIEVKK
-380 GWTETATIWLAVVGK
+380 GWNETATIWLAVVGK

-417 EIKNYIKQSEKYDY
+417 EIKNYIKQAEKYEY
-431 YEKLSAKEKKEHE
+431 YEKLTAKEKKEHE
-444 EIQKPNKTQFIANDI
+444 EIHKPKKSQFIANDI

-506 GKAISLNRKTARSSF
+506 GKAISLNRKTAKSSF

-534 PSILNSFYTED
+534 PSILNAFYTED
-545 NKDNGFID
+545 NKDNGFMD
-553 RMLLSYPELE
+553 RMLLTYPNLD

-577 QWYNDSIIAFYET
+577 QWYNDSIISFYET

-596 EYDDDGDINS
+596 ELDEDGDIKP
-606 KIAIIP
+606 KIAKIP
-612 KDSKK
+612 TESKK
-617 EWVRVFNEYTD
+617 EWIRVFNEYTD

-645 QKSYL
+645 QKSYI

-664 DLDHKTDALTISKES
+664 DETYKTDVLTISKES

-688 YFIAMAKKIKVN
+688 YFVAMAKKIKVN

-705 EIKTTISANK
+705 EIKTIIQSNK
-715 NKPIK
+715 NKSTK
-720 DQFFELYKKN
+720 EQFYELYKIN
-730 PDLNKKEVSENLG
+730 PNLNKKEVSENLG
-743 VSLQMVYK
+743 VSLRMIYK
-751 YIKEYNKKE
+751 YVNELEKK

>member
-1 MDAEKLRANFL
+1 MDKSFLR
-12 NMNKSLLKKLVD
+12 KLVD
-24 CGFSIIPVDANKC
+24 CGHSIIPVDEKKTPIGA
-37 PLGPWKKYQTESRSK
+37 WKKNQTEARSK
-52 EEIDLLDSPLYGLVT
+52 DEVEALNSPLYGLIT
-67 GYNDL
+67 GFNNL
-72 EVIDIDLKVF
+72 EVIDVDCKVF
-82 ATLQEQNDFWTEYI
+82 ATLKEQNDFWNEFS

-126 KKISGNTKIA
+126 EAIQGNTKIA
-136 KLKEHKEAII
+136 KLKDHTEAII
-146 ESRGRYGMVVI
+146 ESRGLGGMVVI
-157 YENKISKLSYSEI
+157 YENKISKLAYYEI
-170 QEVTERDRDIAWS
+170 ETISERDRSILWS
-183 ISQTYNYVEEVL
+183 ICKSYNYVEDIVIEQP
-195 IDKPIIKDGK
+195 KQKE
-205 FDESIIKPWDDYNH
+205 FDNSIVTPWQDYNE
-219 KVSIFDIVSDDLKVV
+219 KTSIFDIVESDFKIV
-234 RNLNDKYIVKRVGS
+234 RQLNDRYVIKRNGS

-264 LFSTGTIYPHEKLIS
+264 LFSTGTIYPHEKLITPFIAYTWKNFS
-279 PFTAYTYKFHGGN
+279 GDFTASSKE
-292 FSASASQI
+292 I
-300 YKDGYGTRIVKRE
+300 YRLGFGTRQVKP
-313 VEIEKREVPIINK
+313 IKEKRELPKINK
-326 KDLVFPIEIFPK
+326 DDLVFPIDIFPK

-365 ISVVIGNSIQIEVKK
+365 ISVIIGNSIQIEVKK
-380 GWTETATIWLAVVGK
+380 GWNETATIWLAVVGK

-417 EIKNYIKQSEKYDY
+417 EIRNYIKQSEKFEY
-431 YEKLSAKEKKEHE
+431 YSSLSKKEQQEHE
-444 EIQKPNKTQFIANDI
+444 EVYKPNKSQFIANDI

-506 GKAISLNRKTARSSF
+506 GKAISLNRKTAKSSF

-534 PSILNSFYTED
+534 PSILNSFYTDD

-563 IEKWNDK
+563 IEVWNDK
-570 EMNYDTI
+570 EMSYDTI
-577 QWYNDSIIAFYET
+577 QWYHDAIISFYET

-596 EYDDDGDINS
+596 EFDDEGDIVPKTAVIPLES
-606 KIAIIP
+606 KT
-612 KDSKK
+612 
-617 EWVRVFNEYTD
+617 EWIRVFNEYTA

-658 AFNSFF
+658 AFDSFF
-664 DLDHKTDALTISKES
+664 DTNCKSDALIISKES
-679 ILSAEKLSK
+679 ILKAEKLSK

-700 SIETN
+700 SIEKN
-705 EIKTTISANK
+705 EIKTIVLANK
-715 NKPIK
+715 NKTPK
-720 DQFFELYKKN
+720 EQFTELFKQN
-730 PDLNKKEVSENLG
+730 PDLNKKEIAETLG

-751 YIKEYNKKE
+751 YIKDFKPNA

>member
-1 MDAEKLRANFL
+1 MEK
-12 NMNKSLLKKLVD
+12 SILKKLVD
-24 CGFSIIPVDANKC
+24 NGFSIIPVDENKT
-37 PLGPWKKYQTESRSK
+37 PLGAWKKYQTEARTK
-52 EEIDLLDSPLYGLVT
+52 DEIDALTSPLYGLIT

-82 ATLQEQNDFWTEYI
+82 STLQEQNDFWNEYL
-96 SFLKDNIDDFEKKFV
+96 SFLKDNIDDFDKKFS

-126 KKISGNTKIA
+126 KNIAGNTKIA
-136 KLKEHKEAII
+136 RLQGHKEAVI
-146 ESRGRYGMVVI
+146 ESRGKYGMVVI

-170 QEVTERDRDIAWS
+170 QLITDRDRDIAWS
-183 ISQTYNYVEEVL
+183 ISKTYNH
-195 IDKPIIKDGK
+195 IDEIEIEKPKLK
-205 FDESIIKPWDDYNH
+205 EKTFDAAIIKPWDDYNERT
-219 KVSIFDIVSDDLKVV
+219 SIFDIVGDEVKVV
-234 RNLNDKYIVKRVGS
+234 RNLGDKYIVKRVGS

-264 LFSTGTIYPHEKLIS
+264 LFSTGTIYPHEKLIT
-279 PFTAYTYKFHGGN
+279 PFIAYTFKFHHGN
-292 FSASASQI
+292 YSESASEI
-300 YKDGYGTRIVKRE
+300 YKLGFGTRVVKKE
-313 VEIEKREVPIINK
+313 IDIEKRELPKINK
-326 KDLVFPIEIFPK
+326 DDLVFPIEIFPK
-338 PIQSYILECNET
+338 SIQAYILECNET

-380 GWTETATIWLAVVGK
+380 GWNETATIWLAVVGK

-417 EIKNYIKQSEKYDY
+417 EIKNYIKQSEKFEAYD
-431 YEKLSAKEKKEHE
+431 KLSAKDKKDHE
-444 EIQKPNKTQFIANDI
+444 EIHKPIKKQFIANDI

-506 GKAISLNRKTARSSF
+506 GKAISLNRKTAKSSF

-534 PSILNSFYTED
+534 PSILNAFYTED
-545 NKDNGFID
+545 NKDNGFMD
-553 RMLLSYPELE
+553 RMLLSYPELS
-563 IEKWNDK
+563 IEVWNDK
-570 EMNYDTI
+570 EMNYETI
-577 QWYNDSIIAFYET
+577 QWYNDSLISFYET

-596 EYDDDGDINS
+596 EFDEDGDIKP

-612 KDSKK
+612 SESKK
-617 EWVRVFNEYTD
+617 EWIRVFNEYTS
-628 IQNSDEENEYMK
+628 IQNSDDENEYMK

-664 DLDHKTDALTISKES
+664 DETHQENALVISKEA

-688 YFIAMAKKIKVN
+688 YFIAMAKKIKIN
-700 SIETN
+700 SIITN
-705 EIKTTISANK
+705 EIKTIINTNK
-715 NKPIK
+715 NKTTK
-720 DQFFELYKKN
+720 EQFTELYKKN
-730 PDLNKKEVSENLG
+730 PDLNKKEISESLG
-743 VSLQMVYK
+743 VSVQMIYK
-751 YIKEYNKKE
+751 YIKDFKPV

>member
-1 MDAEKLRANFL
+1 MD
-12 NMNKSLLKKLVD
+12 KSILKKLVD
-24 CGFSIIPVDANKC
+24 CGFSIIPVDENKT
-37 PLGPWKKYQTESRSK
+37 PIGAWKKYQTEARNK
-52 EEIDLLDSPLYGLVT
+52 IEIDNLTSPLFGLVT

-82 ATLQEQNDFWTEYI
+82 ATLQEQNDFWNEYL
-96 SFLKDNIDDFEKKFV
+96 SFLKDNVDDFDKKFV

-126 KKISGNTKIA
+126 KTIAGNTKIA
-136 KLKEHKEAII
+136 RLQNHKEAVI
-146 ESRGRYGMVVI
+146 ESRGKFGMVVI

-170 QEVTERDRDIAWS
+170 QLISERDRDIVWG
-183 ISQTYNYVEEVL
+183 ISKTYNHVEETT
-195 IDKPIIKDGK
+195 IEQPKIKEST
-205 FDESIIKPWDDYNH
+205 FSESIIKPWDDYNQ
-219 KVSIFDIVSDDLKVV
+219 KTSIFDIVGDDLKVV
-234 RNLNDKYIVKRVGS
+234 RQLNDKYIVKRVGS

-264 LFSTGTIYPHEKLIS
+264 LFSTGTIYPHEKLIT
-279 PFTAYTYKFHGGN
+279 PFIAYTYKFHHGN
-292 FSASASQI
+292 FSESASAI
-300 YKDGYGTRIVKRE
+300 YKQGFGTRVVKKE
-313 VEIEKREVPIINK
+313 VEIEKRELPKINK
-326 KDLVFPIEIFPK
+326 DDLVFPIEIFPK

-380 GWTETATIWLAVVGK
+380 GWNETATIWLAVVGK

-417 EIKNYIKQSEKYDY
+417 EIKNYIKQSEKFEYYD
-431 YEKLSAKEKKEHE
+431 KLSAKDKKEHE
-444 EIQKPNKTQFIANDI
+444 EIHKPIKTQFIANDI

-464 VELHQENKNSI
+464 VELHQENKNAI

-534 PSILNSFYTED
+534 PSILNAFYTED
-545 NKDNGFID
+545 NKDNGFMD
-553 RMLLSYPELE
+553 RMLLSYPSLD

-577 QWYNDSIIAFYET
+577 QWYSDNIISFYET

-596 EYDDDGDINS
+596 EYDEDGDIKP

-612 KDSKK
+612 AESKK
-617 EWVRVFNEYTD
+617 EWIRVFNEYTD

-664 DLDHKTDALTISKES
+664 DETHQTSALEITKES

-705 EIKTTISANK
+705 EIKVFISSNK
-715 NKPIK
+715 NKTVK
-720 DQFFELYKKN
+720 EQFIELYKKN
-730 PDLNKKEVSENLG
+730 PDLNKREVSEQLG
-743 VSLQMVYK
+743 VSVRMIYK
-751 YIKEYNKKE
+751 YITELEK

>member
-1 MDAEKLRANFL
+1 
-12 NMNKSLLKKLVD
+12 MNKSVLKKLVD
-24 CGFSIIPVDANKC
+24 CGFSIIPVDENKC
-37 PLGPWKKYQTESRSK
+37 PIGLWKKYQTESRTK
-52 EEIDLLDSPLYGLVT
+52 EEIDNLNSPLYGLIT
-67 GYNDL
+67 GYNNL
-72 EVIDIDLKVF
+72 EVIDVDLKVF
-82 ATLQEQNDFWTEYI
+82 STLQEQNDFWNEYL
-96 SFLKDNIDDFEKKFV
+96 SFLKDNIDDFDLKFV
-111 IYKTKNQGYHILYRC
+111 VYKTKRQGYHILYRC
-126 KKISGNTKIA
+126 DKIQGNTKIA
-136 KLKEHKEAII
+136 RLKEHKEAII
-146 ESRGRYGMVVI
+146 ESRGIGGMVVI

-170 QEVTERDRDIAWS
+170 QTISDRDRDIVWS
-183 ISQTYNYVEEVL
+183 ISKTYNHIEENTIEVP
-195 IDKPIIKDGK
+195 KIKQATFNDA
-205 FDESIIKPWDDYNH
+205 IIKPWDDYNQ
-219 KVSIFDIVSDDLKVV
+219 KVSIFDIISDDVKVV
-234 RNLNDKYIVKRVGS
+234 RNLNDKYIIKRIGS
-248 ENPTSGSIFKS
+248 ENPTSGSVFKS

-264 LFSTGTIYPHEKLIS
+264 LFSTGTIYPHEKLIT
-279 PFTAYTYKFHGGN
+279 PFIAYTYKYHNGN
-292 FSASASQI
+292 FTESASKI
-300 YKDGYGTRIVKRE
+300 YKDGFGTRVVKKE
-313 VEIEKREVPIINK
+313 VEIEKRELPKINES
-326 KDLVFPIEIFPK
+326 DLIFPIDIFPK

-365 ISVVIGNSIQIEVKK
+365 ISVIVGNSIQIEVKK
-380 GWTETATIWLAVVGK
+380 GWNETATIWLAVVGK

-417 EIKNYIKQSEKYDY
+417 EIKNYIKQSEKYEY

-444 EIQKPNKTQFIANDI
+444 EIHKPTKSQFIANDI

-506 GKAISLNRKTARSSF
+506 GKAISLNRKTAKSSF

-545 NKDNGFID
+545 NKDNGFMD
-553 RMLLSYPELE
+553 RMLLTYPNLD
-563 IEKWNDK
+563 IDKWNDK

-577 QWYNDSIIAFYET
+577 QWYNDSIISFYET
-590 IKHKVV
+590 IKHNVV
-596 EYDDDGDINS
+596 EFNEDGDVNP
-606 KIAIIP
+606 KIAKIP
-612 KDSKK
+612 LESKK
-617 EWVRVFNEYTD
+617 EWIRVFNEYTD

-645 QKSYL
+645 QKSYI

-664 DLDHKTDALTISKES
+664 DTEYKTDALTISKES

-688 YFIAMAKKIKVN
+688 YFVAMAKKIKVN

-705 EIKTTISANK
+705 EIKTIIQSNK
-715 NKPIK
+715 NKTTK
-720 DQFFELYKKN
+720 EQFKELYKIN
-730 PDLNKKEVSENLG
+730 PNLNKKEVSENLG
-743 VSLQMVYK
+743 VSVQMIYK
-751 YIKEYNKKE
+751 YIKEIQKV

>member
-1 MDAEKLRANFL
+1 MEK
-12 NMNKSLLKKLVD
+12 SILKKLVD
-24 CGFSIIPVDANKC
+24 NGFSIIPVDENKT
-37 PLGPWKKYQTESRSK
+37 PLGAWKKYQTEARTK
-52 EEIDLLDSPLYGLVT
+52 DEIDALTSPLYGLIT

-82 ATLQEQNDFWTEYI
+82 STLQEQNDFWNEYL
-96 SFLKDNIDDFEKKFV
+96 SFLKDNIDDFDKKFS

-126 KKISGNTKIA
+126 KNIAGNTKIA
-136 KLKEHKEAII
+136 RLQGHKEAVI
-146 ESRGRYGMVVI
+146 ESRGKYGMVVI

-170 QEVTERDRDIAWS
+170 QLITDRDREIAWS
-183 ISQTYNYVEEVL
+183 ISKTYNH
-195 IDKPIIKDGK
+195 IDEIEIEKPKLK
-205 FDESIIKPWDDYNH
+205 EKTFDAAIIKPWDDYNE
-219 KVSIFDIVSDDLKVV
+219 KTSIFDIVGDEVKVV
-234 RNLNDKYIVKRVGS
+234 RNLGDKYIVKRVGS

-264 LFSTGTIYPHEKLIS
+264 LFSTGTIYPHEKLIT
-279 PFTAYTYKFHGGN
+279 PFIAYTFKFHHGN
-292 FSASASQI
+292 YSESASEI
-300 YKDGYGTRIVKRE
+300 YKLGFGTRVVKKE
-313 VEIEKREVPIINK
+313 IDIEKRELPKINK
-326 KDLVFPIEIFPK
+326 DDLVFPIEIFPK
-338 PIQSYILECNET
+338 SIQAYILECNET

-380 GWTETATIWLAVVGK
+380 GWNETATIWLAVVGK

-417 EIKNYIKQSEKYDY
+417 EIKNYIKQSEKFEAYD
-431 YEKLSAKEKKEHE
+431 KLSAKDKKDHE
-444 EIQKPNKTQFIANDI
+444 EIHKPIKKQFIANDI

-506 GKAISLNRKTARSSF
+506 GKAISLNRKTAKSSF

-534 PSILNSFYTED
+534 PSILNAFYTED
-545 NKDNGFID
+545 NKDNGFMD
-553 RMLLSYPELE
+553 RMLLSYPELS
-563 IEKWNDK
+563 IEVWNDK
-570 EMNYDTI
+570 EMNYETI
-577 QWYNDSIIAFYET
+577 QWYNDSLISFYET

-596 EYDDDGDINS
+596 EFDEDGDIKP

-612 KDSKK
+612 AESKK
-617 EWVRVFNEYTD
+617 EWIRVFNEYTS
-628 IQNSDEENEYMK
+628 IQNSDDENEYMK

-664 DLDHKTDALTISKES
+664 DETQKENALVISKDA

-688 YFIAMAKKIKVN
+688 YFIAMAKKIKIN

-705 EIKTTISANK
+705 EIKTIINTNK
-715 NKPIK
+715 NKTTK
-720 DQFFELYKKN
+720 EQFTELYKKN
-730 PDLNKKEVSENLG
+730 PDLNKKEISESLG
-743 VSLQMVYK
+743 VSVQMIYK
-751 YIKEYNKKE
+751 YIKDFKPV

>member
-1 MDAEKLRANFL
+1 
-12 NMNKSLLKKLVD
+12 MNKSVLKKLVD
-24 CGFSIIPVDANKC
+24 CGFSIIPVDENKC
-37 PLGPWKKYQTESRSK
+37 PIGAWKKYQTESRTK
-52 EEIDLLDSPLYGLVT
+52 EEIDSLNSPLYGLIT
-67 GYNDL
+67 GYNNL
-72 EVIDIDLKVF
+72 EVIDVDLKVF
-82 ATLQEQNDFWTEYI
+82 STLQEQNDFWNEYL
-96 SFLKDNIDDFEKKFV
+96 SFLKDNIDDFDLKFV
-111 IYKTKNQGYHILYRC
+111 IYKTKRQGYHILYMC
-126 KKISGNTKIA
+126 DKIQGNTKIA
-136 KLKEHKEAII
+136 RLKEHKEAII
-146 ESRGRYGMVVI
+146 ESRGIGGMVVI

-170 QEVTERDRDIAWS
+170 QTISERDRDIVWS
-183 ISQTYNYVEEVL
+183 ISKTYNHIEENNIEVP
-195 IDKPIIKDGK
+195 KIKQNT
-205 FDESIIKPWDDYNH
+205 FNEAIIKPWEDFNQ
-219 KVSIFDIVSDDLKVV
+219 KVSIFDIISDDVKVV
-234 RNLNDKYIVKRVGS
+234 RNLNDKYIIKRIGS
-248 ENPTSGSIFKS
+248 ENPTSGSVFKS

-264 LFSTGTIYPHEKLIS
+264 LFSTGTIYPHEKLIT
-279 PFTAYTYKFHGGN
+279 PFIAYTYKYHNGN
-292 FSASASQI
+292 FTESASKI
-300 YKDGYGTRIVKRE
+300 YKDGYGTRVVKKE
-313 VEIEKREVPIINK
+313 AEIEKRELPKINES
-326 KDLVFPIEIFPK
+326 DLVFPIDIFPK
-338 PIQSYILECNET
+338 PIQSYIIECNET

-365 ISVVIGNSIQIEVKK
+365 ISVIVGNSIQIEVKK
-380 GWTETATIWLAVVGK
+380 GWNETATIWLAVVGK

-417 EIKNYIKQSEKYDY
+417 EIKNYIKQAEKYEY
-431 YEKLSAKEKKEHE
+431 YEKLTAKEKKEHE
-444 EIQKPNKTQFIANDI
+444 EIHKPKKSQFIANDI

-506 GKAISLNRKTARSSF
+506 GKAISLNRKTAKSSF

-545 NKDNGFID
+545 NKDNGFMD
-553 RMLLSYPELE
+553 RMLLTYPNLD

-577 QWYNDSIIAFYET
+577 QWYNDSIISFYET

-596 EYDDDGDINS
+596 ELDEDGDIKP
-606 KIAIIP
+606 KIAKIP
-612 KDSKK
+612 TESKK
-617 EWVRVFNEYTD
+617 EWIRVFNEYTD

-645 QKSYL
+645 QKSYI

-664 DLDHKTDALTISKES
+664 DETYKTDVLTISKES

-688 YFIAMAKKIKVN
+688 YFVAMAKKIKVN

-705 EIKTTISANK
+705 EIKTIIQSNK
-715 NKPIK
+715 NKSTK
-720 DQFFELYKKN
+720 EQFYELYKIN
-730 PDLNKKEVSENLG
+730 PNLNKKEVSENLG
-743 VSLQMVYK
+743 VSLRMIYK
-751 YIKEYNKKE
+751 YVNELEKN

>member
-1 MDAEKLRANFL
+1 MEK
-12 NMNKSLLKKLVD
+12 SILKRLVD
-24 CGFSIIPVDANKC
+24 NGFSIIPVDENKS
-37 PLGPWKKYQTESRSK
+37 PIGTWKKYQTEARTK
-52 EEIDLLDSPLYGLVT
+52 EQIDLLNSPLYGLIT

-72 EVIDIDLKVF
+72 EVIDVDLKVF
-82 ATLQEQNDFWTEYI
+82 STLQEQNDFWNEYL
-96 SFLKDNIDDFEKKFV
+96 SFLKDNIDDFDKKFV

-126 KKISGNTKIA
+126 KFIEGNTKIA
-136 KLKEHKEAII
+136 RLKDHKEAII
-146 ESRGRYGMVVI
+146 ESRGKYGMVVI

-170 QEVTERDRDIAWS
+170 QEISERDRTIAWY
-183 ISQTYNYVEEVL
+183 ISKTYNHINDIEIE
-195 IDKPIIKDGK
+195 KPKIKEK
-205 FDESIIKPWDDYNH
+205 TFDNAIIKPWDDYNE
-219 KVSIFDIVSDDLKVV
+219 KVSIFDIVGDDVKVV
-234 RNLNDKYIVKRVGS
+234 RNLNDKYIIKRIGS

-279 PFTAYTYKFHGGN
+279 PFVAYCFKNHNGN
-292 FSASASQI
+292 LSEGAKEI
-300 YKDGYGTRIVKRE
+300 YKQGFGTRIVKKTVE
-313 VEIEKREVPIINK
+313 VEKREVPKINK
-326 KDLVFPIEIFPK
+326 NDLIFPIDIFPQ

-365 ISVVIGNSIQIEVKK
+365 ISVIVGNSIQIEVKK
-380 GWTETATIWLAVVGK
+380 GWNETATIWLAVVGK

-417 EIKNYIKQSEKYDY
+417 EIKNYIKQSEKFEYYD
-431 YEKLSAKEKKEHE
+431 KLSAKEKKDHE
-444 EIQKPNKTQFIANDI
+444 EIFKPTKTQFIANDI

-506 GKAISLNRKTARSSF
+506 GKAISLNRKTAKSSF

-534 PSILNSFYTED
+534 PSILNAFYTED
-545 NKDNGFID
+545 NKDNGFMD
-553 RMLLSYPELE
+553 RMLLSYPDLE

-577 QWYNDSIIAFYET
+577 QWFNDSIISFYET
-590 IKHKVV
+590 IKYKVV
-596 EYDDDGDINS
+596 SFDDDGDINP
-606 KIAIIP
+606 KIAKIP
-612 KDSKK
+612 NDSKK
-617 EWVRVFNEYTD
+617 EWIRVFNEYTD
-628 IQNSDEENEYMK
+628 IQNSDTENEYMK

-664 DLDHKTDALTISKES
+664 DDTHKENALVISKDS

-705 EIKTTISANK
+705 EIKTIIQTNK
-715 NKPIK
+715 NKSTK
-720 DQFFELYKKN
+720 EQFFELYKIN
-730 PDLNKKEVSENLG
+730 PELNKKEVSENLG
-743 VSLQMVYK
+743 VSVQMIYK
-751 YIKEYNKKE
+751 YIKDFKPL

>member
-1 MDAEKLRANFL
+1 MD
-12 NMNKSLLKKLVD
+12 KSILKKLVD
-24 CGFSIIPVDANKC
+24 CGFSIIPVDENKT
-37 PLGPWKKYQTESRSK
+37 PIGAWKKYQTEARNK
-52 EEIDLLDSPLYGLVT
+52 TEIDSLTSPLYGLIT

-82 ATLQEQNDFWTEYI
+82 ATLQEQNDFWNEYL
-96 SFLKDNIDDFEKKFV
+96 SFLKDNVDDFEKKFV
-111 IYKTKNQGYHILYRC
+111 VYKTKNQGYHILYRC
-126 KKISGNTKIA
+126 KTIAGNTKIA
-136 KLKEHKEAII
+136 RLQNHKEAVI
-146 ESRGRYGMVVI
+146 ESRGKFGMVVI

-170 QEVTERDRDIAWS
+170 QLISERDRDIVWG
-183 ISQTYNYVEEVL
+183 ISKTYNHVEETT
-195 IDKPIIKDGK
+195 IEQPKIKDAT
-205 FDESIIKPWDDYNH
+205 FNEAIIKPWDDYNQ
-219 KVSIFDIVSDDLKVV
+219 KVSIFDIVGDDVKVV
-234 RNLNDKYIVKRVGS
+234 RQLNDKYIVKRVGS

-264 LFSTGTIYPHEKLIS
+264 LFSTGTIYPHEKLIT
-279 PFTAYTYKFHGGN
+279 PFIAYTYKFHQGN
-292 FSASASQI
+292 FSQSASTL
-300 YKDGYGTRIVKRE
+300 YKDGYGTRVVKKE
-313 VEIEKREVPIINK
+313 VEIEKRELPKINK

-380 GWTETATIWLAVVGK
+380 GWNETATIWLAVVGK

-417 EIKNYIKQSEKYDY
+417 EIKNYIKQSEKFEYYD
-431 YEKLSAKEKKEHE
+431 KLSAKEKKEHE
-444 EIQKPNKTQFIANDI
+444 EIHKPIKTQFIANDI

-534 PSILNSFYTED
+534 PSILNAFYTED
-545 NKDNGFID
+545 NKDNGFMD
-553 RMLLSYPELE
+553 RMLLSYPSLE

-577 QWYNDSIIAFYET
+577 QWFNDSIISFYET

-596 EYDDDGDINS
+596 EYDDDGDI
-606 KIAIIP
+606 KPRIAIIP
-612 KDSKK
+612 PESKK
-617 EWVRVFNEYTD
+617 EWIRVFNEYTD

-658 AFNSFF
+658 AFSSFF
-664 DLDHKTDALTISKES
+664 DNTHKTSALEITKES

-705 EIKTTISANK
+705 EIKTIISTNK
-715 NKPIK
+715 NKSIK
-720 DQFFELYKKN
+720 EQFIELYKKN
-730 PDLNKKEVSENLG
+730 PDLNKKEVSEHLG
-743 VSLQMVYK
+743 VSLQMIYK
-751 YIKEYNKKE
+751 YIKEVKN